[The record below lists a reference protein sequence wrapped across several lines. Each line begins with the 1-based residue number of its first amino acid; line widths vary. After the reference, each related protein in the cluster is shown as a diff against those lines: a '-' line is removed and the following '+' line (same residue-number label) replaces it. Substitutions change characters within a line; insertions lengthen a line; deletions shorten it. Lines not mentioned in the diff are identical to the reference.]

1 MRFGPSNRRARQRR
15 HRSLQCAPPAGAVL
29 RRRIQFS
36 GGSRGWRHDGRVLD
50 RNSSMPLKTLIVD
63 DEPIARKI
71 LREELDLIEDV
82 EVIGEAA
89 DGAAALE
96 KIGAEKPDLVLLDLE
111 MPAMGGL
118 DVVRQLKQSKHV
130 PVIVIVTAYD
140 QHALQ
145 AFEAGAI
152 DYLLK
157 PVGQERLSQAVERAR
172 RVTDREA
179 MERIGQL
186 QEISDAPSSAFTRRI
201 VGKVGEEYFLLSAA
215 EIYAFQAEG
224 DLVWIVT
231 AKRKFLATQTLKEL
245 ELRLKNS
252 NFRRIHRNA
261 LVNVDHVRKMSALS
275 SQRWLITMNNDQEYV
290 ASKRQART
298 VRELLTW

>member
-1 MRFGPSNRRARQRR
+1 
-15 HRSLQCAPPAGAVL
+15 
-29 RRRIQFS
+29 
-36 GGSRGWRHDGRVLD
+36 
-50 RNSSMPLKTLIVD
+50 LIVD
-63 DEPIARKI
+63 DEPIARKV
-71 LREELDLIEDV
+71 LREELELIADV
-82 EVIGEAA
+82 EIVGEAA
-89 DGAAALE
+89 DGEAALK
-96 KIGAEKPDLVLLDLE
+96 KIGSEQPDLVLLDLQ

-118 DVVRQLKQSKHV
+118 DVVRQLKHGKHM

-157 PVGQERLSQAVERAR
+157 PVGQERLSQAVERAK
-172 RVTDREA
+172 RVTGRQA
-179 MERIGQL
+179 LERIGQL
-186 QEISDAPSSAFTRRI
+186 QEIADPAAAPRTRRI
-201 VGKVGEEYFLLSAA
+201 VGKVGEEYFLLSAD

-252 NFRRIHRNA
+252 SFRRIHRNA
-261 LVNVDHVRKMSALS
+261 LVNVEHVRKMSALS
-275 SQRWLITMNNDQEYV
+275 SQRWLITMNNDHEFV
-290 ASKRQART
+290 VSKRQARI
-298 VRELLTW
+298 VRELLAW